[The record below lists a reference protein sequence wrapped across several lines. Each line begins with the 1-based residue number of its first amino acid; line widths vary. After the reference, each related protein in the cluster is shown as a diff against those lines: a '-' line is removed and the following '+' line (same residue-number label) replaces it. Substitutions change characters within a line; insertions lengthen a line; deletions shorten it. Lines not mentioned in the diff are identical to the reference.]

1 MRPLKKRQLKAIALR
16 ADGNSWEQVARK
28 LEISERTLRAW
39 RHHPDWNSTLEEM
52 QREWVNEYE
61 SKFKRMLPRVAHT
74 HIKLL
79 HSESEA
85 IQMRAV
91 DSAHNNYV
99 RCIEKQEVR
108 SEVDELKEMVRML
121 LDQLAQQKAG

>member
-1 MRPLKKRQLKAIALR
+1 
-16 ADGNSWEQVARK
+16 
-28 LEISERTLRAW
+28 
-39 RHHPDWNSTLEEM
+39 M

-61 SKFKRMLPRVAHT
+61 AKFKRMMPRVAHT

-79 HSESEA
+79 HSDSEA

-91 DSAHNNYV
+91 DSAHANYV

-121 LDQLAQQKAG
+121 LDTLAQQKAG